1 MDVWYVRTRRPWG
14 ISFQFSDQGVDLKN
28 CYNLTTNGS
37 LTISNNLYVWTQIVR
52 HQDNLAN
59 EKRGRSQLAI
69 WWSSQLTA
77 IECGKEKRPETWSKV
92 ESKIRKVPFSLYQ
105 CVIFLEKNTC
115 RARYWICSPSPR
127 VTLLI
132 NLYESLFSY
141 HRFTWTID
149 LVAPHWLSIDFL
161 IQTQLLA
168 WMHTPPNVFD
178 HRLIP
183 TWGATWRSDGWQ

>member
-1 MDVWYVRTRRPWG
+1 MLIFHYIHNGCLVCTNKKAMRYFFPIQWPGCWPQKLLQPNYQW
-14 ISFQFSDQGVDLKN
+14 ISN
-28 CYNLTTNGS
+28 H
-37 LTISNNLYVWTQIVR
+37 ISNNLYVWTQIVR

-69 WWSSQLTA
+69 WWSSQLTG
-77 IECGKEKRPETWSKV
+77 IECGKEKRLEIWSKI
-92 ESKIRKVPFSLYQ
+92 ESKIKKVPFYLYQ
-105 CVIFLEKNTC
+105 CVIFLEKDTC
-115 RARYWICSPSPR
+115 RARYWVCSPSPR

-161 IQTQLLA
+161 IQT
-168 WMHTPPNVFD
+168 HNC
-178 HRLIP
+178 
-183 TWGATWRSDGWQ
+183 